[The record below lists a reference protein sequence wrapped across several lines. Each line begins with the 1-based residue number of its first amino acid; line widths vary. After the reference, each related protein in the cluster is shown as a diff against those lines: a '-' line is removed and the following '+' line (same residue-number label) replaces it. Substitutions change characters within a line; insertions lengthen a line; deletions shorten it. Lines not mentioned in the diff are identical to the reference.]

1 MFDTMIEIK
10 QARDSANGF
19 RTSIMSKNN
28 KPLKMKS
35 KMYRMINH
43 KI

>member
-28 KPLKMKS
+28 NGDKI
-35 KMYRMINH
+35 INY
-43 KI
+43 KLLT